1 MRSCD
6 DLRREARTLFPGQG
20 RELRQATLDRSDVG
34 GLGKLREFSS
44 IVSLKNIHS
53 VAMIETLP
61 MRSPGPEYVSSDGC
75 FAGHRSRASK
85 VRQGSATLRSGLSRL
100 EALRD
105 HPRGVHHEAR
115 INSTSRRGTCTAAID
130 YGSRFTTIG
139 HPTATGELP
148 QPDKDPPVDVAVGRS
163 RNFRVAT
170 NSRYHKNQGHRLGD
184 AANNASK
191 ASRSPN
197 QQIQNIAAFRTR
209 ACEETRGLFSAS
221 A

>member
-1 MRSCD
+1 MCRPMVASLGI
-6 DLRREARTLFPGQG
+6 DLAHG
-20 RELRQATLDRSDVG
+20 S
-34 GLGKLREFSS
+34 
-44 IVSLKNIHS
+44 
-53 VAMIETLP
+53 
-61 MRSPGPEYVSSDGC
+61 
-75 FAGHRSRASK
+75 
-85 VRQGSATLRSGLSRL
+85 RQGSATLRSGLSRL

-191 ASRSPN
+191 ASRSPRSAN
-197 QQIQNIAAFRTR
+197 PKHCGLQNASLRRNTRSLFQHQPDVAATTPAMGWSVRCR
-209 ACEETRGLFSAS
+209 R
-221 A
+221 